1 MGYRPSYL
9 MLRALHHTRRNPAA
23 FAMIGAFVLRA
34 LARRPQLDDRAAR
47 AYLARQQNLR
57 SLPRRVRESRG
68 GGGASCT

>member
-1 MGYRPSYL
+1 
-9 MLRALHHTRRNPAA
+9 
-23 FAMIGAFVLRA
+23 VLRA

-68 GGGASCT
+68 GGGA